1 MLKEENNLSDHF
13 DWDFLYQ
20 NKYFFN
26 QFFSLNYSFT
36 ENELLEFKGK
46 LVMGNRLEYFDGAY
60 VNPNYGLI
68 YNQKIRWTNNLILNY
83 LPDLLKVTDFLL
95 PFSVHYEIQF
105 IDLPFDSR
113 DVIDQVRGLNQS
125 LIINGY
131 SYSEE
136 EGYYDSLDEE
146 LKDNEL
152 YYKDML
158 NQKEFGSADLI
169 NCITNSGDY
178 KYYLSNNSFCEKL
191 MIKLC
196 ADIEDFNIHAFYSNI
211 ELY

>member
-20 NKYFFN
+20 NKDFFN

-46 LVMGNRLEYFDGAY
+46 LVMGNRLEYFDGSY

-68 YNQKIRWTNNLILNY
+68 YNQKIRWTNNLIINY
-83 LPDLLKVTDFLL
+83 LSSLLKVTDFLL
-95 PFSVHYEIQF
+95 PFSGHYEIQF

-136 EGYYDSLDEE
+136 EGYYDSLDEK
-146 LKDNEL
+146 LKDNDL
-152 YYKDML
+152 YYHDML
-158 NQKEFGSADLI
+158 NQKEFSSSDLI
-169 NCITNSGDY
+169 DYIMNSDNY
-178 KYYLSNNSFCEKL
+178 KYYLSNNSFCGQVMNKISTD
-191 MIKLC
+191 MR
-196 ADIEDFNIHAFYSNI
+196 DFNIRTFYSGV
-211 ELY
+211 EQL